1 MGLIVVGDEVQSSEK
16 IIQDATQTKILA
28 RIPKVD
34 KIESNWVESQGEVLK
49 QSLME
54 YIPV

>member
-28 RIPKVD
+28 RIPNVD
-34 KIESNWVESQGEVLK
+34 KIENNWIESQGEVLK
-49 QSLME
+49 KSLME